1 MSLYTFEKKIPIN
14 TPIEKIKNVSF
25 YEDLKHLIINSNL
38 RIQGKIKCNVDCE
51 LKDSSTKRYEDD
63 IEIDLFLKQE
73 DLMRNESKLTIDNYS
88 YDFDENNIILHISC
102 VLQEDNTMDTNLQS
116 EDSLNRKN
124 LLEPLKGDLNEEEIK
139 ELEELFK
146 EKDVEVI
153 STFTDNTFLNEY
165 TREQKVEDTKFE
177 MLNEKEEM
185 EEKEEQK
192 KECDNK
198 KDYIMNENIYNE
210 PIIIEQVQEDYEKV
224 KEEKNEDLKKES
236 ECNNKKQSKNIL
248 LIEEGYSIFASF
260 YRVISGDS
268 YQSISLKNK
277 CDLQQLMNLNNNTEL
292 KQGMLIRIP
301 KND

>member
-1 MSLYTFEKKIPIN
+1 
-14 TPIEKIKNVSF
+14 
-25 YEDLKHLIINSNL
+25 
-38 RIQGKIKCNVDCE
+38 
-51 LKDSSTKRYEDD
+51 
-63 IEIDLFLKQE
+63 
-73 DLMRNESKLTIDNYS
+73 MRTENKLTIDNYF

-165 TREQKVEDTKFE
+165 TREQKVEYIKFE
-177 MLNEKEEM
+177 VLNEKKEIEK
-185 EEKEEQK
+185 KEEQK

-198 KDYIMNENIYNE
+198 KDYIVNENIYNE
-210 PIIIEQVQEDYEKV
+210 PIIIEQIQEDYEKV
-224 KEEKNEDLKKES
+224 KEEKIENLKEET

-268 YQSISLKNK
+268 YQSISLKHK
-277 CDLQQLMNLNNNTEL
+277 CDLQQLMNLNNNAEL